1 VKRPAPPA
9 SSSERPSRLWA
20 AAPLSSS
27 GRRGGGRAGEGIG
40 EGAAWLAAAAVL
52 YTAVTLVYLRPVWQ
66 VWQDHIAPVPED
78 PVFNLYVLKWGV
90 HQIRLGLPHFWD
102 ANVFYPFRHALTLSD
117 HLLGPALQ
125 LTLFERVV
133 PNAVAGYNFL
143 FATSFIAGALATAW
157 VARRSGSSL
166 LAALLAGWMFAFSP
180 FRLQHF
186 NHLQMLLAQ
195 WIPLTLWSWDRFL
208 AERTPGNAARFFLF
222 YLLHVTGSCYLAYMI
237 HVPLLVL
244 LLNRAAVQGRAL
256 LAPRSLRLL
265 APVALAAAGVLAA
278 PFLPYLET
286 SRSQGLVRSETE
298 IGGLGASL
306 ASYVSPSTENLYF
319 RTPRR
324 GFFRTPEGALAAPF
338 FRTENAL
345 FAGFLPTLFA
355 LWGIAAWLRGDG
367 RGVGGEALRRSLL
380 TALLLLAALAWL
392 WGDVLT
398 LTDPEDLADL
408 PYRLA
413 AWGWTAPA
421 LLLAVFLG
429 AWLLLRLSWRRRLG
443 PLFPAGPDPRQQ
455 WLRGIA
461 LSGLA
466 CFALTFPVVYVP
478 LTRIVPGLDGMRVP
492 ARFYAF
498 VSLAI
503 ALFAARGIDALLDRL
518 RWLRAPRRGLAG
530 AAACILAVALA
541 IELAPRPVNWVPLL
555 REEDFPPV
563 YEWIA
568 HQPDVRAVLELP
580 IRRNWRE
587 NAAMYYSTLH
597 WKPIANGYSGYEPW
611 SHQWIS
617 GSIHLYP
624 DRRAVDLLR
633 RMGITH
639 VLAHTDEIRQR
650 GQSGAGEVEDFE
662 RDLASGPDRELD
674 RVYEDPE
681 SEIRVYRILRTPAV
695 PRTG

>member
-1 VKRPAPPA
+1 VKGKTETSTRA
-9 SSSERPSRLWA
+9 RL
-20 AAPLSSS
+20 
-27 GRRGGGRAGEGIG
+27 
-40 EGAAWLAAAAVL
+40 AWLGTPAAAVL
-52 YTAVTLVYLRPVWQ
+52 YTALTLVYLRPVWQ

-125 LTLFERVV
+125 LTLFETVV

-143 FATSFIAGALATAW
+143 FVTSFIASALATAW

-208 AERTPGNAARFFLF
+208 TERTPGNAARFFLF

-244 LLNRAAVQGRAL
+244 LLNRAAVEGRAL
-256 LAPRSLRLL
+256 FAPRSLRLL
-265 APVALAAAGVLAA
+265 VPVALAAAVVLAVL
-278 PFLPYLET
+278 FLPYLET

-355 LWGIAAWLRGDG
+355 LWGIAAWLRGGDG
-367 RGVGGEALRRSLL
+367 RGGGGEVRRRILL

-392 WGDVLT
+392 WGDLLT

-408 PYRLA
+408 PYRLG

-421 LLLAVFLG
+421 LLLAAALG

-443 PLFPAGPDPRQQ
+443 PLLPAGSDP

-461 LSGLA
+461 LSGIA

-518 RWLRAPRRGLAG
+518 RRARRGLAG
-530 AAACILAVALA
+530 AAVCVLALVLAIILAV
-541 IELAPRPVNWVPLL
+541 ELAPRPVNWVPLL

-568 HQPDVRAVLELP
+568 HQPDVRALLELP

-587 NAAMYYSTLH
+587 NAAMYYSTLS

-611 SHQWIS
+611 SHQRIAE
-617 GSIHLYP
+617 SIHLYP
-624 DRRAVDLLR
+624 DRRAIDLLR

-639 VLAHTDEIRQR
+639 ILAHTDEIRQR
-650 GQSGAGEVEDFE
+650 GQSGAGELEEFE
-662 RDLASGPDRELD
+662 RSLASGPDRELD
-674 RVYEDPE
+674 RVYADPE
-681 SEIRVYRILRTPAV
+681 SEIRVYRILRAQAV